1 MLPFKLVYH
10 PDYDFHLGLHVFPS
24 IKYRMIR
31 ERLLGEGFAEEED
44 FLQPGAAL
52 DEDLTLAHT
61 REWVRRLRTGLLSA
75 EEARR
80 MEIPYTDSVV
90 RGFWLAA
97 GGSVL
102 AARLAL
108 RDGVGFNIG
117 GGFHHAYPG
126 HGEGFCAI
134 NDAAVAVR
142 KLQADGFIRSAMIV
156 DVDVHHGNGTA
167 SIFAGDADVFTLSI
181 HQFNNYPDDKPPS
194 TVDIHLEDDVADDE
208 YLARLRAA
216 YLPALRSF
224 QPELLVYVAGADPHW
239 TDQLGGLRLTMDGLI
254 RRDRLVLD
262 HALAEG
268 VPVAVVLAGG
278 YSQDVRDT
286 VTIHCNTAKACADAL
301 DLHPWASRA
310 QSSGI

>member
-1 MLPFKLVYH
+1 MLPFKLIYH
-10 PDYDFHLGLHVFPS
+10 PDYDFQLGPHVFPS
-24 IKYRMIR
+24 VKYRLIR
-31 ERLLGEGFAEEED
+31 ERLLEDGFADED
-44 FLQPGAAL
+44 DFIQPGAAL
-52 DEDLTLAHT
+52 DDDLGLAHT
-61 REWVRRLRTGLLSA
+61 REWVGRLRAGRLSA

-97 GGSVL
+97 GGSIL

-117 GGFHHAYPG
+117 GGFHHACPG

-134 NDAAVAVR
+134 NDVAVAVR
-142 KLQADGFIRSAMIV
+142 KLQAEGSIRSAMVV

-167 SIFAGDADVFTLSI
+167 AIFAGDASVFTLSI
-181 HQFNNYPDDKPPS
+181 HQFNNYPADKPPS
-194 TVDIHLEDDVADDE
+194 TLDVHLEDGVADDE

-216 YLPALRSF
+216 YVPALRNF
-224 QPELLVYVAGADPHW
+224 RPELLVYLAGADPHW
-239 TDQLGGLRLTMDGLI
+239 TDQLGGLLLTTDGLM
-254 RRDRLVLD
+254 RRDRLVLG

-278 YSQDVRDT
+278 YAQDVRDT
-286 VTIHCNTAKACADAL
+286 VTIHCNTAKACADGLA
-301 DLHPWASRA
+301 LHPWTPRP

>member
-1 MLPFKLVYH
+1 
-10 PDYDFHLGLHVFPS
+10 
-24 IKYRMIR
+24 MIR
-31 ERLLGEGFAEEED
+31 ERLLADGFADEED

-61 REWVRRLRTGLLSA
+61 REWVRRLRTGLLSG

-97 GGSVL
+97 GGSIL

-134 NDAAVAVR
+134 NDAAVAIR
-142 KLQADGFIRSAMIV
+142 KLQADGFIRSAMVV

-167 SIFAGDADVFTLSI
+167 AIFGGDADVFTLSI

-194 TVDIHLEDDVADDE
+194 TLDVHLEDGVADDE

-216 YLPALRSF
+216 YLPALRGF
-224 QPELLVYVAGADPHW
+224 RPELLVYVAGADPHW
-239 TDQLGGLRLTMDGLI
+239 TDQLGGLRLTMDGLM
-254 RRDRLVLD
+254 RRDRLVVD
-262 HALAEG
+262 NALALH

-286 VTIHCNTAKACADAL
+286 VTIHCNTAKACAEGLA
-301 DLHPWASRA
+301 LHPWASRA
-310 QSSGI
+310 HSSGT